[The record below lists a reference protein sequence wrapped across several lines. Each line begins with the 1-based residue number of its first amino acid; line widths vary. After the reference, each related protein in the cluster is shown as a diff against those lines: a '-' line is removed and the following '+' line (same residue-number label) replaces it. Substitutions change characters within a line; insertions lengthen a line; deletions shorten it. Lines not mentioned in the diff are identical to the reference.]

1 MSGREYGLYKEAMMF
16 RKTPN
21 GCTSR
26 NLARIA
32 RAGPHGR
39 GSRGDPGM
47 RLSKAVK
54 EKRDLELEE
63 IEKILFIFKRKE
75 KKS

>member
-1 MSGREYGLYKEAMMF
+1 MF

-21 GCTSR
+21 GCTKR

-32 RAGPHGR
+32 RAGPPGQA
-39 GSRGDPGM
+39 SRGDPGI
-47 RLSKAVK
+47 RLRKGVQK
-54 EKRDLELEE
+54 NRDAELDE
-63 IEKILFIFKRKE
+63 IEKILLIFKRKE

>member
-1 MSGREYGLYKEAMMF
+1 MF
-16 RKTPN
+16 RKTAN
-21 GCTSR
+21 GCTRR

-54 EKRDLELEE
+54 EKRDMELEE
-63 IEKILFIFKRKE
+63 IEKILFIFKQKE
-75 KKS
+75 KTS

>member
-1 MSGREYGLYKEAMMF
+1 MF

-21 GCTSR
+21 GCTRR
-26 NLARIA
+26 NLAKFSRE
-32 RAGPHGR
+32 GPPGQ

-47 RLSKAVK
+47 RLSKAAK
-54 EKRDLELEE
+54 EKRDKELEE
-63 IEKILFIFKRKE
+63 IEKILFIFKQKE

>member
-1 MSGREYGLYKEAMMF
+1 MF

-21 GCTSR
+21 GCTRR
-26 NLARIA
+26 NLARIS
-32 RAGPHGR
+32 RAGHLGL

>member
-1 MSGREYGLYKEAMMF
+1 MF

-21 GCTSR
+21 GCTRR

-39 GSRGDPGM
+39 GSRGDPDM
-47 RLSKAVK
+47 RLNKDVK

-63 IEKILFIFKRKE
+63 IEKILFIFTQKE

>member
-1 MSGREYGLYKEAMMF
+1 MF

-21 GCTSR
+21 GCTRR
-26 NLARIA
+26 NLARIGS
-32 RAGPHGR
+32 AGPPGQ

-47 RLSKAVK
+47 RLSKTV
-54 EKRDLELEE
+54 ENNRDLKLDE
-63 IEKILFIFKRKE
+63 IENILNIFTRKE